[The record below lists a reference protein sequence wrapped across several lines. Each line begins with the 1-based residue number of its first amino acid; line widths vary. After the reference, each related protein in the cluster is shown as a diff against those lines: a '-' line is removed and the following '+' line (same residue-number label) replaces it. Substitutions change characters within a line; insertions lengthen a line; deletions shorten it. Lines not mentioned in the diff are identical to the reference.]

1 MKSSRN
7 MALPPVVSI
16 LLAVFSVQGGAT
28 IAKGLFPVIGAAGTA
43 AVRIGLSAII
53 LLAVFRPPVHRFTA
67 AQWRAVV
74 PYGVTIGVMNLL
86 FYQAL
91 VRIPLGLAVTL
102 EFVGPLA
109 VAIAGSRRALDA
121 VWIVLAAIGI
131 ALIAPWQAGSAAGTI
146 DPLGVA
152 IALVTG
158 GCWAAYIVL
167 GGRVSQV
174 LTGGVAVATGM
185 SIATLTVLPF
195 ALAGGGLGSFAPR
208 LYAAGV
214 ALAVLSSA
222 LPFTLEMHALRA
234 LPGRTFSILMSLEP
248 AVAALCGLVLLGEH
262 LTKAQWAAVGLVI
275 AASVGATVTAR
286 QVPVHVE
293 V

>member
-1 MKSSRN
+1 MKNSRRA
-7 MALPPVVSI
+7 ALAPVASI

-28 IAKGLFPVIGAAGTA
+28 IAKGLFPAIGAAGTA
-43 AVRIGLSAII
+43 AIRIGLSALI
-53 LLAVFRPPVHRFTA
+53 LLVVFRPPVHRLTA

-74 PYGVTIGVMNLL
+74 PYGVSIGVMNLI

-102 EFVGPLA
+102 EFVGPLG
-109 VAIAGSRRALDA
+109 VAIVSSRRALDG
-121 VWIVLAAIGI
+121 VWVALAAIGI
-131 ALIAPWQAGSAAGTI
+131 ALITPWQAGSNI
-146 DPLGVA
+146 DPLGVTF
-152 IALVTG
+152 ALAAG
-158 GCWAAYIVL
+158 GCWAGYIVL
-167 GGRVSQV
+167 GGRVSRV
-174 LTGGVAVATGM
+174 LSGGVAVAAGM

-195 ALAGGGLGSFAPR
+195 AVAGGGLPSFVPR
-208 LYAAGV
+208 LYVAGIG
-214 ALAVLSSA
+214 LAVLSSA
-222 LPFTLEMHALRA
+222 LPFTLEMHALGA

-262 LTKAQWAAVGLVI
+262 LTTSQWLAVGLVI

-286 QVPVHVE
+286 EVPVHVE

>member
-1 MKSSRN
+1 MKSSRGA
-7 MALPPVVSI
+7 ALPPVASI

-28 IAKGLFPVIGAAGTA
+28 IAKGLFPVIGPAATTS
-43 AVRIGLSAII
+43 VRIGLSALL
-53 LLAVFRPPVHRFTA
+53 LLAVFRPPVRRFTA

-74 PYGVTIGVMNLL
+74 PYGVSIGVMNLI
-86 FYQAL
+86 FYEAL

-102 EFVGPLA
+102 EFVGPLG

-131 ALIAPWQAGSAAGTI
+131 ALIAPLWQARSAI

-152 IALVTG
+152 IALLTG

-167 GGRVSQV
+167 GGRISQL

-195 ALAGGGLGSFAPR
+195 TLAAGGLASFAPR
-208 LYAAGV
+208 LFAAGV

-222 LPFTLEMHALRA
+222 LPFTLEMNALHALPA
-234 LPGRTFSILMSLEP
+234 RTFSILMSLEP

-262 LTKAQWAAVGLVI
+262 LTRAQWLAVGLVI
-275 AASVGATVTAR
+275 AASVGVTVTAR

>member
-1 MKSSRN
+1 MKPSTSV
-7 MALPPVVSI
+7 APVASI

-28 IAKGLFPVIGAAGTA
+28 IAKGLFPAIGAAGTA
-43 AVRIGLSAII
+43 AVRIGLSALI
-53 LLAVFRPPVHRFTA
+53 LLVVFRPPVHRFTA

-74 PYGVTIGVMNLL
+74 PYGVSIGLMNLI

-91 VRIPLGLAVTL
+91 VRIP
-102 EFVGPLA
+102 VGPLG
-109 VAIAGSRRALDA
+109 VAIVSSRRALDG
-121 VWIVLAAIGI
+121 VWVALAAIGI
-131 ALIAPWQAGSAAGTI
+131 ALIAPWQAGSHI

-167 GGRVSQV
+167 GGRVSRV
-174 LTGGVAVATGM
+174 LSGGVAVAAGM

-195 ALAGGGLGSFAPR
+195 ALAGGGLVSFAPR

-222 LPFTLEMHALRA
+222 LPFTLEMHALGA
-234 LPGRTFSILMSLEP
+234 LPSRTFSILMSLEP
-248 AVAALCGLVLLGEH
+248 AVAALCGLVVLGEH
-262 LTKAQWAAVGLVI
+262 LTPSQWLAVGLVI

-286 QVPVHVE
+286 ARDVPVHVE

>member
-1 MKSSRN
+1 MKNSRN
-7 MALPPVVSI
+7 LALPPVVSI
-16 LLAVFSVQGGAT
+16 LLAIFSVQGSAA
-28 IAKGLFPVIGAAGTA
+28 IAKDLFPVIGAIGTSV
-43 AVRIGLSAII
+43 VRIGLSAII
-53 LLAVFRPPVHRFTA
+53 LLAVFRPPVHRLTA

-109 VAIAGSRRALDA
+109 VAIVGSRRALDGLW
-121 VWIVLAAIGI
+121 VLLAAIGI
-131 ALIAPWQAGSAAGTI
+131 ALIAPWQAGSAI
-146 DPLGVA
+146 DPLGVV
-152 IALVTG
+152 IALLTG

-167 GGRVSQV
+167 GGRVSQL

-195 ALAGGGLGSFAPR
+195 ALKGGGLGSFAPR
-208 LYAAGV
+208 FYAAGV
-214 ALAVLSSA
+214 ALAVLSNA
-222 LPFTLEMHALRA
+222 LPFTLEMSALRA

-262 LTKAQWAAVGLVI
+262 LTNAQWAAVGLVI
-275 AASVGATVTAR
+275 AASVGATVTAS
-286 QVPVHVE
+286 QVPVHVD

>member
-7 MALPPVVSI
+7 LALPPMVSI
-16 LLAVFSVQGGAT
+16 LLAIFSVQAGAT
-28 IAKGLFPVIGAAGTA
+28 IAKGLFPVIGAAGTT

-53 LLAVFRPPVHRFTA
+53 LLAAVRPRMHRFTA
-67 AQWRAVV
+67 AQWKAVV

-121 VWIVLAAIGI
+121 VWVVLAAIGI
-131 ALIAPWQAGSAAGTI
+131 ALIAPWQARSAI
-146 DPLGVA
+146 DPLGVG
-152 IALVTG
+152 IALLTG

-167 GGRVSQV
+167 GGRVSQ
-174 LTGGVAVATGM
+174 LLKGGVAVATGM

-195 ALAGGGLGSFAPR
+195 ALAGRGLWSFAPR

-214 ALAVLSSA
+214 AVAVLSSA
-222 LPFTLEMHALRA
+222 LPFTLEMNALRA

-286 QVPVHVE
+286 QVPVYEE

>member
-1 MKSSRN
+1 MTSSGN
-7 MALPPVVSI
+7 LALRPLVSI
-16 LLAVFSVQGGAT
+16 LLAIFSVQGGAT
-28 IAKGLFPVIGAAGTA
+28 IAKTLFPVLGAAGTTTI
-43 AVRIGLSAII
+43 RIGLSAII
-53 LLAVFRPPVHRFTA
+53 LLAAFRPPVHRFTA

-74 PYGVTIGVMNLL
+74 PYGVTIAVMNLL

-109 VAIAGSRRALDA
+109 VAIVGSRRALDA
-121 VWIVLAAIGI
+121 VWVVLAAIGI
-131 ALIAPWQAGSAAGTI
+131 ALIAPWEKGSVI
-146 DPLGVA
+146 DPIGVA
-152 IALVTG
+152 LALLTG
-158 GCWAAYIVL
+158 VCWAAYIVL
-167 GGRVSQV
+167 GGRVSQL

-185 SIATLTVLPF
+185 SIATLIVLPF
-195 ALAGGGLGSFAPR
+195 GVAGGGLARLAPR
-208 LYAAGV
+208 LYAAGIAV
-214 ALAVLSSA
+214 AVLSSA

-248 AVAALCGLVLLGEH
+248 AVAALCGLVFLGEH
-262 LTKAQWAAVGLVI
+262 LTQAQWAAVGLVI

-286 QVPVHVE
+286 QVPVHEE